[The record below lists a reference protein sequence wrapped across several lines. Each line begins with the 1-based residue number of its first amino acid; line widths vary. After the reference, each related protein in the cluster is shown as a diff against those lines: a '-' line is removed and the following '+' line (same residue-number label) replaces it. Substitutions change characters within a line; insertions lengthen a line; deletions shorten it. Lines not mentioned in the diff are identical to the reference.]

1 MVFDMACLLL
11 EFCGNIL
18 PIKRQT
24 GVLSALS
31 VQQPM
36 HGTPTALCVL

>member
-11 EFCGNIL
+11 GFHWNIL
-18 PIKRQT
+18 PKRQT